1 MNVYDFDKT
10 IFHKDTTAQFYL
22 WSLRRWPKMLRFLPG
37 TLIAALKMALGKGD
51 KTAFK
56 QALYRF
62 LRDVPEPK
70 KQIERFWD

>member
-62 LRDVPEPK
+62 LRDVP
-70 KQIERFWD
+70 

>member
-37 TLIAALKMALGKGD
+37 TLIAALKMAL
-51 KTAFK
+51 
-56 QALYRF
+56 
-62 LRDVPEPK
+62 
-70 KQIERFWD
+70 